1 MPVPTDSTSHFN
13 FVYVTD
19 TADAVRLCIGDE
31 RAFNRVF
38 NLACGEK
45 ISYDDYMKELVVC
58 NGRQFLTREVTVE
71 DVEAQAIPL
80 PFPLTDDELY
90 SGELFAQTFGYEYT
104 PLAVGMPKA
113 FNAFKSIYGPRD

>member
-1 MPVPTDSTSHFN
+1 
-13 FVYVTD
+13 
-19 TADAVRLCIGDE
+19 
-31 RAFNRVF
+31 
-38 NLACGEK
+38 
-45 ISYDDYMKELVVC
+45 MKELVVC

-104 PLAVGMPKA
+104 PFAVGMPKA